1 MNIPDVCHALNN
13 MTIDPKTGI
22 GEVIEIRA
30 METGYYRTGR
40 HATQSEV
47 DQENEKL
54 GVDKA
59 TARAMSDAS
68 VFGWHV
74 YNNCLKSH
82 QELEAKKKPI
92 DKGVQREFIKILKK
106 IKDQADK

>member
-1 MNIPDVCHALNN
+1 

-30 METGYYRTGR
+30 METGYYKTHR
-40 HATQSEV
+40 HATQAEV
-47 DQENEKL
+47 DKENEAL

-68 VFGWHV
+68 VFGWQV
-74 YNNCLKSH
+74 YQNCLKSH
-82 QELEAKKKPI
+82 QKREAKQ
-92 DKGVQREFIKILKK
+92 KG
-106 IKDQADK
+106 